1 MKDFHTISY
10 HLLIVFLLFSVSCA
24 SGTAP
29 WQLPATGIYDGTI
42 GKDQLIVEI
51 SSTMNNKVAGYYIYN
66 GKNAVEKS
74 HPITIEKLDNQSH
87 LFSDEF
93 DGFLVGKITPN
104 KITGTLQLKKS
115 KFRLFF
121 WRNRKNVALVRRI
134 EFQIPN
140 QNRYRYEVFH
150 TYNLQK
156 DITYGKANG
165 YWTETPYL
173 DDPYIEI
180 LAKGMVNLF
189 RGEKDLDLKLDLYQ
203 PVGDKHQLRPLVL
216 LIHGGAFYI
225 GNKQSPTEQII
236 ADKLTKLGYV
246 VASMDYRMGFKLK
259 GEDIER
265 SGYKAIQDAH
275 AALRF
280 LASKSKEIGI
290 DPTQVYVAGTSAGAM
305 ASLHIAFLDN
315 DERPVSSYGNKKE
328 IDLGNIEESGNQLK
342 NSFEIKAV
350 ANLWGAVLDTSIIDP
365 DERIPILSVH
375 GNKDDIVPI
384 DHSHPFKNTL
394 LINRLIM
401 DEIYGSQ
408 PIHERLNQLGFE
420 NKLIV
425 LDGMGH
431 EPQLD
436 NFKSVNST
444 LNTIIDE
451 MTVFFYHQ
459 TLTTPVL
466 MKSVFQVSSK
476 EKPKAFEWDEN
487 ENEFYYIEVEGGL
500 KVSNSPNES
509 KIIWLE
515 NTPKRKLI
523 IYTRNRFDA
532 WNQQTVKVEV
542 VL

>member
-1 MKDFHTISY
+1 MKIFRSINY
-10 HLLIVFLLFSVSCA
+10 LLIAVLMLFIVSCA
-24 SGTAP
+24 NGTAP
-29 WQLPATGIYDGTI
+29 LQLPSPGIYDGTI
-42 GKDQLIVEI
+42 GKKQLILVI
-51 SSTMNNKVAGYYIYN
+51 SSTSNNKVSGYYIYN

-74 HPITIEKLDNQSH
+74 HPLTIEQSQQQVH
-87 LFSDEF
+87 LNSEEYN
-93 DGFLVGKITPN
+93 GILLGKITPL
-104 KITGTLQLKKS
+104 KISGFLQSDKP
-115 KFRLFF
+115 KFLFF
-121 WRNRKNVALVRRI
+121 FWKKKKNVEMVRRI
-134 EFQIPN
+134 EFQIPT

-150 TYNLQK
+150 SYNLQK
-156 DITYGKANG
+156 DIKYGKANG

-203 PVGDKHQLRPLVL
+203 PVGDAHTLRPLVL

-280 LASKSKEIGI
+280 LSSKSNEIGI
-290 DPTQVYVAGTSAGAM
+290 DPTQIYVAGTSAGAM

-315 DERPVSSYGNKKE
+315 DERPVSSFDSKKE
-328 IDLGNIEESGNQLK
+328 INLGNIEESGNQLT
-342 NSFEIKAV
+342 NTFEIKAV
-350 ANLWGAVLDTSIIDP
+350 TNLWGAVLDTSIIDP

-384 DHSHPFKNTL
+384 DHSHPFKNTM

-408 PIHERLNQLGFE
+408 PIHERLNKMGIY

-436 NFKSVNST
+436 NFKSINST
-444 LNTIIDE
+444 LNTIINE
-451 MTVFFYHQ
+451 MTAFFYQQ
-459 TLTTPVL
+459 TVQTPVL
-466 MKSVFQVSSK
+466 TNTVFKVSSK
-476 EKPKAFEWDEN
+476 EKLIAFELEEKDGELSYF
-487 ENEFYYIEVEGGL
+487 EAEGGL
-500 KVSNSPNES
+500 KVSNSPNE
-509 KIIWLE
+509 KNIIWIDNFPHHQL
-515 NTPKRKLI
+515 TV
-523 IYTRNRFDA
+523 YTRNRFDA
-532 WNQQTVKVEV
+532 WIKQTVKVEIQP
-542 VL
+542 